1 MLRVTRRVR
10 DLACAAGLF
19 GCACL
24 MRLGAGDDDH
34 APTKARAQAHV
45 RLMSVSPKLVDSYIY
60 AEHQTETGCREW
72 LDACLRLKVNEIGK
86 LFGLSQTQKDK
97 LELAG
102 KGDIDRFVRRVD
114 ELKGKWQPRRV
125 PQAQFNAMARETW
138 PLQQLLG
145 HGLFESG
152 SLFQKTLLTTLRP
165 DQAAH
170 YEQNDRERRE
180 YRNEA
185 YVELVVI
192 QLDAILGLSDDQRQ
206 RLLQL
211 LLDKTR
217 ALRGSDQF
225 GPRVVLAQMSRLP
238 DDTFLSLFDPG
249 QWRQLKLKLATARST
264 VATFK
269 QLGLVFDDDLKTGD
283 KP

>member
-1 MLRVTRRVR
+1 
-10 DLACAAGLF
+10 
-19 GCACL
+19 
-24 MRLGAGDDDH
+24 
-34 APTKARAQAHV
+34 
-45 RLMSVSPKLVDSYIY
+45 MSVSPKLVDSYIY

-211 LLDKTR
+211 LLDRDSRVARFRSVRTSRR
-217 ALRGSDQF
+217 AG
-225 GPRVVLAQMSRLP
+225 GMSRLP